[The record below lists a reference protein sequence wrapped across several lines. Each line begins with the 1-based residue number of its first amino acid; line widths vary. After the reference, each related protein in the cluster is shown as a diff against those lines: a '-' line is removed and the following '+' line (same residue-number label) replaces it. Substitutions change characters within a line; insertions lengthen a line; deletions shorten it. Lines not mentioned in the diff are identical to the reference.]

1 MDKNLVR
8 AVIDLSIF
16 LEFSSEGEI
25 DEDAAMQ
32 AMEQLGYRL
41 QTMNDSTRNE
51 FIECVE
57 SVSLEYGE
65 RSEFVRAI
73 PEMLGLR

>member
-1 MDKNLVR
+1 MDKSLVR
-8 AVIDLSIF
+8 VVIDLSIF
-16 LEFSSEGEI
+16 LEFSSEDEI
-25 DEDAAMQ
+25 NEDAAVQ

-41 QTMNDSTRNE
+41 QTMNDSTKNE

-57 SVSLEYGE
+57 SVSVEYGE
-65 RSEFVRAI
+65 RAGFVRAI